1 MAGAAIVLEIK
12 VKPNARA
19 SQLVQAEDGSW
30 LAQLKAAPVE
40 GKANLELI
48 ALVARHFG
56 CAKAAVT
63 IKSGASGRRKL
74 VRIEGAGS
82 AGLDASNA
90 RAAAHA
96 TIAGGT
102 SRRRP

>member
-1 MAGAAIVLEIK
+1 MVRGVIPGVVPDVVPGGTITITVSVRPHTRHSRL
-12 VKPNARA
+12 
-19 SQLVQAEDGSW
+19 QQAEDGSW

-74 VRIEGAGS
+74 VRIEGA
-82 AGLDASNA
+82 
-90 RAAAHA
+90 
-96 TIAGGT
+96 
-102 SRRRP
+102 